1 MPSGNARWLPLL
13 AANGWFWAP
22 LTTSE
27 ALSNAK
33 YGYFFREATDI
44 KDVMA
49 FSKLKKSELA
59 AEAEKR
65 LAGTRWL
72 PNLLKPQ
79 LLTQGV
85 WPCAAP
91 PTP

>member
-1 MPSGNARWLPLL
+1 
-13 AANGWFWAP
+13 
-22 LTTSE
+22 
-27 ALSNAK
+27 
-33 YGYFFREATDI
+33 
-44 KDVMA
+44 MA